1 MHVHGM
7 FSPFIIPLGAFAVAI
22 VAIVSGIIG
31 NAHNVKMRAEQRMA
45 MIARGMSVDDIDRL
59 LGKSE
64 DDNKPIRDPLRSL
77 GNTRRTAI
85 VLISAGAGLTG
96 FFLLLTW
103 ITGVHNVLS
112 GAAASLIPFAIGVGF
127 LIDYNLQKREL
138 SRFGLETGTDLPM
151 NER

>member
-7 FSPFIIPLGAFAVAI
+7 FSPFIIPLGGMAVAI
-22 VAIVSGIIG
+22 VAIVAGIIG

-64 DDNKPIRDPLRSL
+64 DDNRPVRDPLRSL
-77 GNTRRTAI
+77 GIARRTAI
-85 VLISAGAGLTG
+85 VLISVGIGLTG
-96 FFLLLTW
+96 FFLLLAW
-103 ITGVHNVLS
+103 ITERQRVLA
-112 GAAASLIPFAIGVGF
+112 GAAAGFIPFAIGVGF

-138 SRFGLETGTDLPM
+138 ARFGLETGTDLPM
-151 NER
+151 HER